1 MIIRPN
7 YDPLLLGTP
16 INIQTQSFEAKMA
29 QASIMQS
36 VGYEGMITE
45 LSQGTSS
52 LNQQSLISKD
62 SKRTRRSQEQMPEV
76 KKKKIQRLKNQKQ
89 YSKKGAG
96 LSKYRG
102 NSGENDENKPPSAD
116 FLCSQTQ
123 KLKLEK

>member
-76 KKKKIQRLKNQKQ
+76 KKKKFKDSKIKSNTAKRGLDYQNTGEILVKTTRINHHLPTSSAPRLKN
-89 YSKKGAG
+89 
-96 LSKYRG
+96 
-102 NSGENDENKPPSAD
+102 
-116 FLCSQTQ
+116 
-123 KLKLEK
+123 

>member
-1 MIIRPN
+1 
-7 YDPLLLGTP
+7 
-16 INIQTQSFEAKMA
+16 MA

-36 VGYEGMITE
+36 VGYEGMITQ

-52 LNQQSLISKD
+52 QNQQSLISKD

-102 NSGENDENKPPSAD
+102 NSGENDENMPPSAD
-116 FLCSQTQ
+116 FLCSKTQ